1 MIVIDKWAGLV
12 TNASQYALPVGA
24 AVEQTNLQT
33 LSPGH
38 VVVRP
43 GNAVVSWGISS
54 STAGQIATAIRYQHG
69 TTENVV
75 FQDVSGSIYI
85 AKNPT

>member
-1 MIVIDKWAGLV
+1 MGWACNKRLAVRPSSRRGR
-12 TNASQYALPVGA
+12 GA
-24 AVEQTNLQT
+24 DE
-33 LSPGH
+33 SPDPISWT